1 MLTSVVLRSKMKIRN
16 MTHFERVTEMAD
28 WLLRIRLEKQLTQE
42 QVANL
47 IGIPRTTYSS
57 IEQGRRQPSVKNA
70 MRIASVLQFDWT
82 LFFKNE

>member
-1 MLTSVVLRSKMKIRN
+1 MTSVILRSKMEIRN

-28 WLLRIRLEKQLTQE
+28 WLLKIRLEKQLTQE
-42 QVANL
+42 QIADL

-82 LFFKNE
+82 LFFKEE

>member
-1 MLTSVVLRSKMKIRN
+1 
-16 MTHFERVTEMAD
+16 MAD

-42 QVANL
+42 QVAKL

-82 LFFKNE
+82 LFFKDR